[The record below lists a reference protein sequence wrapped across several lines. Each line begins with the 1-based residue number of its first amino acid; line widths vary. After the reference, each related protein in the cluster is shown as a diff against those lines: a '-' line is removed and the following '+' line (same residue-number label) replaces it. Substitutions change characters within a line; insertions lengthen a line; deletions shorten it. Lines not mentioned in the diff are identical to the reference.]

1 LKNQASNLDFFQR
14 MYNKIASIILNSG
27 KNNNYAGEVFVSQPD
42 SNKER
47 LAGKIFVLAEIE
59 GKKSETQKI
68 INFLVNIFD
77 YNYYGDEKILLRDK
91 IEGLKIE
98 DIFETVLARV
108 NQGLV
113 DFLQDEHLKINPENT
128 NLTLGVIHEDKLF
141 FSNYGKNKAFLIYRR
156 KGDYEILNIE
166 SNTTEGETIISD
178 NLDDEFVP
186 MGSKI
191 FSAVINGEIP
201 AHSYFLFTNEALP
214 EYLSNREMINI
225 ITKLPPMVAA
235 EQIKN
240 FLQKINSFA
249 PFLGIIVKSTLGNGL
264 SDFSENHEEAELAG
278 QLTGNRPSQRTSD
291 NRNAHSSISHLN
303 YTEQKTESMLAPAG
317 IINIK
322 KMLAGASNLISKF
335 KVDIP
340 ENKKVVKFYDEDETV
355 ITTAPPKEI
364 RKTDVIKKD
373 SFIMKEK
380 LVFRRKSYFSLS
392 KIANFFMAIG
402 IIFMPRFWVGI
413 YQGLKY
419 WIKNLG
425 KKDRI
430 LVGALTAC
438 FLILIIS
445 VVYGASNNKV
455 RLATAQFDQIVTDID
470 NKQADIFRYSAVGN
484 DTDAAGILNGLISS
498 LQNSLPQN
506 KEQQA
511 KKASL
516 LTALLEQSDKLQ
528 KITKIENFQEIVNT
542 SSWNAQAKA
551 DNLVFLGGQLY
562 LSDGLN
568 KSIYTFNLKD
578 SSRNQIA
585 LANSVS
591 LSSPSI
597 SDSAIYYLAD
607 QKIIKINGQTA
618 ISLTVGPEKLQG
630 ENFIQFYA
638 GTIYLLSKNDNQIY
652 KYKAAGIGFNARNNW
667 LKSAAD
673 LSQATDFKVD
683 GKISVAQA
691 NSDLIKFNKGLAVD
705 YKTAAIS
712 PAIRADKILTTAN
725 SIYLLDL
732 KNSRLINL
740 TKDGVLVKQY
750 RLVKDGLKDFAIDEV
765 GKSVYILAGTTVYKF
780 GL

>member
-1 LKNQASNLDFFQR
+1 

-91 IEGLKIE
+91 IEGIKIE

-113 DFLQDEHLKINPENT
+113 DFLQDEHLRINPENT
-128 NLTLGVIHEDKLF
+128 NLTLGVIHEDKLY

-186 MGSKI
+186 IGSKI
-191 FSAVINGEIP
+191 FSAIINGEIP

-214 EYLSNREMINI
+214 EYLSNREMVNI

-249 PFLGIIVKSTLGNGL
+249 PFLGVIVKSTIGTGL
-264 SDFSENHEEAELAG
+264 NDFSENHEETELAG
-278 QLTGNRPSQRTSD
+278 QLPNQQNQRISD
-291 NRNAHSSISHLN
+291 KRNAHNSISHLN

-322 KMLAGASNLISKF
+322 KMLTGVSSLLAKF

-340 ENKKVVKFYDEDETV
+340 ENKKVVRFYDDNEASTTTIAKET
-355 ITTAPPKEI
+355 
-364 RKTDVIKKD
+364 RKADIIKKD

-380 LVFRRKSYFSLS
+380 LVFRRKSYFSLT
-392 KIANFFMAIG
+392 KITNFFMAIG
-402 IIFMPRFWVGI
+402 IVFMPRFWVGI

-419 WIKNLG
+419 WVKNLG
-425 KKDRI
+425 KKDRV
-430 LVGALTAC
+430 LVGTLTAC

-484 DTDAAGILNGLISS
+484 DNDAAGILNGLISS

-528 KITKIENFQEIVNT
+528 KITKIENFQEIVSA

-551 DNLVFLGGQLY
+551 DNLVFLSGQLY
-562 LSDGLN
+562 ISDGLN

-578 SSRNQIA
+578 SNRSQIA
-585 LANSVS
+585 LTDAAL
-591 LSSPSI
+591 LSSPSV
-597 SDSAIYYLAD
+597 SDSTIYYLAD
-607 QKIIKINGQTA
+607 QKIIKVNGQAVT
-618 ISLTVGPEKLQG
+618 SLTVGPEKLQG

-638 GTIYLLSKNDNQIY
+638 GTIYLLSKNDNRIY
-652 KYKAAGIGFNARNNW
+652 KYKAAGVGFNARTNW
-667 LKSAAD
+667 LKTSVD
-673 LSQATDFKVD
+673 LSGATDFKVD
-683 GKISVAQA
+683 GKISITQA
-691 NSDLIKFNKGLAVD
+691 NADLIKFNKGLAID

-712 PAIRADKILTTAN
+712 PVIRADKILTTAN
-725 SIYLLDL
+725 NIYLLDL

-740 TKDGVLVKQY
+740 TKDGALVKQY
-750 RLVKDGLKDFAIDEV
+750 RLVKAGLKDFAIDEA
-765 GKSVYILAGTTVYKF
+765 GKSAYILAGTTIYKF